1 MGIRGTLLVLLLL
14 VAGGAGGWAWAEAGS
29 DVVVSGS
36 TPTPVGAADPAL
48 PYSPPEKVKD
58 DSDLPALG
66 EGLATHE
73 EKLGPDT
80 SEGLVVP
87 VPDGWDRF
95 DFAGTIEA
103 RWTAPG
109 NPSGSYSVRVKSLT
123 DDRSLIQQVAQREA
137 GLRFDDSVS
146 ALEVLDSSGDTL
158 TVTYIQDGYRKLQV
172 IRWVSFL
179 GGTADVE
186 VAGAGRLVDERGLEE
201 LVARIASGVRR
212 QAPLVPRGERPDP
225 SDGSTAQDP
234 DQNPGAETSS
244 STE

>member
-1 MGIRGTLLVLLLL
+1 MLLVLLLL
-14 VAGGAGGWAWAEAGS
+14 VAGGAGGWAWAEAGTTSSTS
-29 DVVVSGS
+29 DAPA
-36 TPTPVGAADPAL
+36 TPLGASDPAL
-48 PYSPPEKVKD
+48 PYTPPEKVKD

-73 EKLGPDT
+73 EKLGPET
-80 SEGLVVP
+80 SEGLIVP
-87 VPDGWDRF
+87 IPDGWDRF
-95 DFAGTIEA
+95 DFASTIEA

-109 NPSGSYSVRVKSLT
+109 NPSGSYSVRVKSLS

-137 GLRFDDSVS
+137 GLRYDDSVS
-146 ALEVLDSSGDTL
+146 SLEVLDSSGDTL

-212 QAPLVPRGERPDP
+212 QAPLVPPGERPEP
-225 SDGSTAQDP
+225 SEGPTT
-234 DQNPGAETSS
+234 QNPGAETSS